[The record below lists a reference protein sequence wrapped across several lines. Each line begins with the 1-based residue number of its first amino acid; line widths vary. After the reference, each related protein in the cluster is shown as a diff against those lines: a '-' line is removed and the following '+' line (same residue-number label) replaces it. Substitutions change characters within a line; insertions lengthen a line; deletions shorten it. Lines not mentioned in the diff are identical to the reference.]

1 MKSYICMYKYTD
13 NYSNFKAITFKNLL
27 NLSFYPK
34 KNTLEY
40 NLELMGIL
48 LTTSLLYIA

>member
-1 MKSYICMYKYTD
+1 MYKYID

-34 KNTLEY
+34 K
-40 NLELMGIL
+40 IP
-48 LTTSLLYIA
+48 